1 VVSSLRSRL
10 SQSVKPDMPQ
20 IRNRLQDKVAFI
32 TGGGQGIGRAT
43 ALLFALEGAKIGL
56 IDKLEDAVSTVA
68 EEISESGGNAIAFTG
83 DVSRKLELTDAIDQ
97 TVSAF
102 GGLDIL
108 VNNAGVAL
116 TRSFLDTTSDD
127 IDVLVDVNL
136 KGVIF
141 ASQAAIPHM
150 MKSGGGAIVHDASN
164 AGLVGRPW
172 QPVYGATK
180 AGIISLTKAMGV
192 SLAKDKIRVNCI
204 CPGSIDTP
212 MLRTALA
219 TSGNFE
225 ENWRRTEMVI
235 PAGHVGKPE
244 DIAHATL
251 FLASDEAS
259 YITGVA
265 LPVDGG
271 RTAGIAEVSHLGMS
285 VDE

>member
-1 VVSSLRSRL
+1 
-10 SQSVKPDMPQ
+10 MPQ
-20 IRNRLQDKVAFI
+20 IGNRLQDKVAFI

-43 ALLFALEGAKIGL
+43 AVIFALEGAQIGL
-56 IDKLEDAVSTVA
+56 IDKLDGAASAVA
-68 EEISESGGNAIAFTG
+68 DEIREAGGSAVVFTG
-83 DVSRKLELTDAIDQ
+83 DVSKKGELTDAIDQ

-102 GGLDIL
+102 GGLNIL

-116 TRSFLDTTSDD
+116 TRSVLDTTAED
-127 IDVLVDVNL
+127 IDYLVDVNL
-136 KGVIF
+136 KGVIY

-150 MKSGGGAIVHDASN
+150 IEAGGGAIVHDASN

-180 AGIISLTKAMGV
+180 AGVISLTKSMGV

-219 TSGNFE
+219 TGGDFDG
-225 ENWRRTEMVI
+225 NWRRTEMVI
-235 PAGHVGKPE
+235 PAGHIGKPE
-244 DIAHATL
+244 DIAYATL
-251 FLASDEAS
+251 FLASDEAN

-271 RTAGIAEVSHLGMS
+271 RTAGIAEVTHLTMA